1 HSAVGGPGADVP
13 SLAGRSAVAEPDDFI
28 AADAFTAEDTVP
40 GLLTEAGAGA
50 VATLNGQVDDETAV
64 AQEGADGVTDELAA
78 RDGGEAPQAA
88 AAEPGPTVVTH
99 VVQRGET
106 LWDIALAYGI
116 DVDTIVAA
124 NDIPDINRLQV
135 GQELKILTIRGALHR
150 VQRGESLWDI

>member
-1 HSAVGGPGADVP
+1 
-13 SLAGRSAVAEPDDFI
+13 AEPDDFI

-88 AAEPGPTVVTH
+88 AAEPEPGPTVVTH

-106 LWDIALAYGI
+106 LWEIGRASCREGEE
-116 DVDTIVAA
+116 
-124 NDIPDINRLQV
+124 NW
-135 GQELKILTIRGALHR
+135 GGA
-150 VQRGESLWDI
+150 VEVWKE